1 MAGKFESV
9 ASAMMTTTYRLDLPF
24 GRLGRRGALDED
36 RDDSGCVDV
45 NENAGRSAPVTC
57 RLLERPVPHEA
68 CGAVQTWPASLEVFA
83 AQPQLRIGLSLLPF
97 RKVDLLSYSS
107 AHFCEAC
114 VTAFWEIGQ
123 MSRRNSRQPS
133 TDGVRFF
140 SSLQFFLEF
149 LALQHLIG
157 LLSDFNLL
165 RIRTIGTPP

>member
-1 MAGKFESV
+1 MAGKFEPV

-114 VTAFWEIGQ
+114 VTAFWKSDKRAAEIRGSPQ
-123 MSRRNSRQPS
+123 RTEFASSALCNSFWTS
-133 TDGVRFF
+133 WRFN
-140 SSLQFFLEF
+140 
-149 LALQHLIG
+149 I
-157 LLSDFNLL
+157 
-165 RIRTIGTPP
+165 

>member
-1 MAGKFESV
+1 
-9 ASAMMTTTYRLDLPF
+9 
-24 GRLGRRGALDED
+24 
-36 RDDSGCVDV
+36 
-45 NENAGRSAPVTC
+45 
-57 RLLERPVPHEA
+57 
-68 CGAVQTWPASLEVFA
+68 
-83 AQPQLRIGLSLLPF
+83 LSLLPF
-97 RKVDLLSYSS
+97 RKVDLFSYSS

-165 RIRTIGTPP
+165 RVRTIGTPP